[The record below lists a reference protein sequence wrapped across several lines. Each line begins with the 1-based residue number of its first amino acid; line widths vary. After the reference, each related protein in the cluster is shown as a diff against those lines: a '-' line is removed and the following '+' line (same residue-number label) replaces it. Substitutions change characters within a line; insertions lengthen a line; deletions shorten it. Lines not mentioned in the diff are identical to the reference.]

1 MARDLGL
8 ERAWRKRMR
17 QYERSGM
24 TIPEFCE
31 QEGLVAHQFSWWRSE
46 LKRRAAAAD
55 AATHKKTQ
63 STKPLKK
70 DSKGAKPTAVR
81 SFVPVEI
88 EPSPQVPAAVEI
100 VLDQPLR
107 IKVTSGFD
115 ANLLREVVRVLE
127 IQ

>member
-1 MARDLGL
+1 
-8 ERAWRKRMR
+8 
-17 QYERSGM
+17 
-24 TIPEFCE
+24 
-31 QEGLVAHQFSWWRSE
+31 
-46 LKRRAAAAD
+46 
-55 AATHKKTQ
+55 
-63 STKPLKK
+63 
-70 DSKGAKPTAVR
+70 VR